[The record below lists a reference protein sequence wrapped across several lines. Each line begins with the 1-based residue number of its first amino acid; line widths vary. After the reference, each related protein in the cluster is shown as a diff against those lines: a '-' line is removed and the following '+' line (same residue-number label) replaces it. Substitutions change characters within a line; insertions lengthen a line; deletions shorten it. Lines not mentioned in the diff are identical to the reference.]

1 MGGLTLP
8 SPNSSASGHRRGRA
22 RRIKSKAF
30 ALQLTSLMDVL
41 IIIVIFLLKSYG
53 LSIMQ
58 VPQEDKMQL
67 PVSKSTELFGEGIV
81 LMIAKDQILV
91 DSEPVVQ
98 FQGDWQE
105 NKFEL
110 PPDSMADELGGR
122 ILPVYDILKRKKD
135 EFETLASR
143 AENPTEAMKQWSCEL
158 LVQADKEVP
167 YDIIRRVMF
176 TAGVAG
182 FKQFR
187 LTVEKQA
194 ED

>member
-1 MGGLTLP
+1 MSGLSIPAPGSSGG
-8 SPNSSASGHRRGRA
+8 SHKRGRP
-22 RRIKSKAF
+22 RRKRNQTFS
-30 ALQLTSLMDVL
+30 LQLTSMMDVL

-58 VPQEDKMQL
+58 VPQEDKMTL
-67 PVSKSTELFGEGIV
+67 PISRSTELFGEGIV
-81 LMIAKDQILV
+81 LMIAKDQIMI

-98 FQGDWQE
+98 FQGDWNE
-105 NKFEL
+105 AKFEL
-110 PPDSMADELGGR
+110 PPESTENALGGR
-122 ILPVYDILKRKKD
+122 ILPVYDILKRKKE
-135 EFETLASR
+135 EFDTLASR
-143 AENPTEAMKQWSCEL
+143 SENPAEAMKKWTGEL
-158 LVQADKEVP
+158 LVQADKDVP

-182 FKQFR
+182 YKQFR